1 MEWMTGPPKAQMYRD
16 SCKKR
21 KSSETFDRNQ
31 RDCYGF
37 SLKMMHCAQK
47 TAEIG
52 VRPQFLSEFGV

>member
-21 KSSETFDRNQ
+21 KSSVTFDRNQ

-52 VRPQFLSEFGV
+52 V